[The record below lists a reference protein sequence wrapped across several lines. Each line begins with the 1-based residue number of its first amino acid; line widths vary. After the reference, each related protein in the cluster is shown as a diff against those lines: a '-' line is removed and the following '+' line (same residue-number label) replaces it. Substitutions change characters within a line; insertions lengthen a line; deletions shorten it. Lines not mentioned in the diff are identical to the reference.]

1 MENQL
6 IDYYND
12 MPSGVNVIDSL
23 NKEYNVLY
31 EKYKEI
37 EKELKFY
44 QSIFDYPLCNSAVF
58 NLRRVKQGGKDK
70 WIDKIK
76 ITENELRELD
86 SSEMVNNLILHC
98 NPRCER

>member
-23 NKEYNVLY
+23 NKEYNELY

-44 QSIFDYPLCNSAVF
+44 QSIFD
-58 NLRRVKQGGKDK
+58 
-70 WIDKIK
+70 
-76 ITENELRELD
+76 
-86 SSEMVNNLILHC
+86 
-98 NPRCER
+98 